1 MKTKFKGALTLFLAL
16 IVQMSFAQE
25 KTVSGTVSDNTGS
38 LPGVSILVKGTTSG
52 VETDFDGKYSI
63 KAASGD
69 ILVFTYL
76 GYKTVEKTVG
86 SSSVIDVVLE
96 EGGEILD
103 EIVVTA
109 IGIKREKKAL
119 GYAVSNVTSEQLEQ
133 RSEGDVGRLLTGK
146 ASGVNIQTQSGVS
159 GSGTSILIRGMS
171 SFSGSNQPLF
181 VVDGVPFSSDTN
193 AQGNFVDG
201 NNGSSRFL
209 DIDPNNIESVNVLKG
224 LAAATLYGTQ
234 GRNGVILITTKSGS
248 SGRSAKKQEITVS
261 SSVFFNEIASIAN
274 YQNEYGNGFDQAF
287 GWFFSNW
294 GPSFS
299 RDGPAGWG
307 NQAAIDD
314 NGTLEHPY
322 STASLATGI
331 PQAFP
336 EYAGA
341 RYDWK
346 PYNSVPDFFRT
357 GVVRSNNINI
367 RSSSDDGKISYNVN
381 YGSLDDEGFTPGNS
395 VGRNTLSV
403 GGNAKLSNKF
413 TVSGVMNYAKTD
425 FKSPPIAASYG
436 SNVGGQN
443 ASIFGNLFYT
453 PRSVDLMGLPYQN
466 PVTGESVYYR
476 QNNSIQ
482 HPLWTLNN
490 AGNTQVTN
498 RVFGNAAIT
507 YAVSEN
513 INLNYQFGFDTYSEN
528 NVNFANKGGKTGSV
542 ANRSG
547 NYETWNNTKTINN
560 HRITLSGTYDLSDDF
575 DLNFTVG
582 GDTRSDI
589 YDRNGVASTGQQVFG
604 VIRHFNF
611 ATQNEIQ
618 FFQERNIV
626 GAFAQ
631 ADFGY
636 KDLAFLTLATRTDW
650 VSNLTEENRSITYPS
665 ASISFLPSKAIEF
678 IQESDAINFMKLRAG
693 YGTSASFPTG
703 YPIASTLSLNT
714 QAFNT
719 DEGVDIVTNSTSSF
733 LGNPNL
739 KPERLDEIE
748 FGLEGSFLDNRITLD
763 LSVYKRITK
772 NLIVDRPLDP
782 STGFGSTQTNV
793 GEIQND
799 GVEVDLTYNM
809 FRSDGDGFNWSTNFN
824 WSTSEAIVTD
834 LGLDT
839 DVVVFAGFTNRGNA
853 AIEGQSLGTMIG
865 SAIAQDENGNFKVNS
880 SGSYES
886 DVAFDFSEGS
896 DLNNIIGDA
905 NPDFTFNVSNQLSF
919 KNFNLGFLFNW
930 IQGGDMYS
938 QTVQTLLG
946 RGVVNQE
953 GIDRANSFIL
963 PGVNP
968 SGETN
973 TTQVNNSTYYF
984 SNVLYGPDEMG
995 VYDATVFRL
1004 QEVSFGYSMPSSMLE
1019 KTPFGT
1025 LSITFSAN
1033 NLWYYT
1039 PNIPK
1044 NTNFDPNVAGLGVGN
1059 GRGFEYLNG
1068 PSSRRYGLSLK
1079 ASF

>member
-1 MKTKFKGALTLFLAL
+1 MLLLAL
-16 IVQMSFAQE
+16 FVQVSFAQE
-25 KTVSGTVSDNTGS
+25 KTVSGTVSDSSGS
-38 LPGVSILVKGTTSG
+38 LPGVSVIIKGTTKG
-52 VETDFDGKYSI
+52 AETDFDGKYSI
-63 KAASGD
+63 KASAGD
-69 ILVFTYL
+69 VLVFSYL
-76 GYKTVEKTVG
+76 GYESVEKTVG
-86 SSSVIDVVLE
+86 DSNTIDVTLV
-96 EGGEILD
+96 EGEVLD
-103 EIVVTA
+103 EIIVVA
-109 IGIKREKKAL
+109 QGIKREKKAL
-119 GYAVSNVTSEQLEQ
+119 GYAVSEVKSEQLEQ
-133 RSEGDVGRLLTGK
+133 RSEGDIGRLLTGK

-171 SFSGSNQPLF
+171 SFSSSNQPLF

-193 AQGNFVDG
+193 AQGSFVDG

-209 DIDPNNIESVNVLKG
+209 DIDPNNIESVNILKG

-248 SGRSAKKQEITVS
+248 SRASASKQEITVS
-261 SSVFFNEIASIAN
+261 SSVFFNEIASVAN

-322 STASLATGI
+322 STASAATGI

-341 RYDWK
+341 RYDWR

-367 RSSSDDGKISYNVN
+367 RSSSEDGKINYNIN

-395 VGRNTLSV
+395 VGRNTLSI
-403 GGNAKLSNKF
+403 GGTAKLSNRF
-413 TVSGVMNYAKTD
+413 TISGTMNYARTN
-425 FKSPPIAASYG
+425 FKSPPVAASYG

-443 ASIFGNLFYT
+443 ASIFGNIFYT
-453 PRSVDLMGLPYQN
+453 PRSVDLMGLPFQN

-482 HPLWTLNN
+482 HPLWTVAN
-490 AGNTQVTN
+490 AGNTQLTN
-498 RVFGNAAIT
+498 RVFGNANIS
-507 YAVSEN
+507 YALNDNMN
-513 INLNYQFGFDTYSEN
+513 IMYVFGFDTYSEN
-528 NVNFANKGGKTGSV
+528 NSNFSNKGGKTGSV

-547 NYETWNNTKTINN
+547 QYETWNNTNTINN
-560 HRITLSGTYDLSDDF
+560 HKITLTGSYDLSDDF

-582 GDTRSDI
+582 GETRRDV
-589 YDRNGVASTGQQVFG
+589 YDRSGVASTGQQVFG
-604 VIRHFNF
+604 VLRHFNF
-611 ATQNEIQ
+611 AAQNEIQ
-618 FFQERNIV
+618 FYRERNIA
-626 GAFAQ
+626 GLFAQ
-631 ADFGY
+631 ADLGY
-636 KDLAFLTLATRTDW
+636 QDMAYLTLAARKDW
-650 VSNLTEENRSITYPS
+650 VSNLTQENRSITYPS
-665 ASISFLPSKAIEF
+665 ASISFLPSKAF
-678 IQESDAINFMKLRAG
+678 DFLKESSAVNFLKVRAG
-693 YGTSASFPTG
+693 YGTSATFTTG
-703 YPIASTLSLNT
+703 YPVASTLTLNT
-714 QAFNT
+714 QDFNT
-719 DEGVDIVTNSTSSF
+719 DAGVDIVSNTTSSF
-733 LGNPNL
+733 LGNPDL

-748 FGLEGSFLDNRITLD
+748 FGLEGSFFDNRLRLD
-763 LSVYKRITK
+763 ASVYKRITK
-772 NLIVDRPLDP
+772 DLVIDRPLDP
-782 STGFGSTQTNV
+782 STGFDNTQTNV
-793 GEIQND
+793 GEIEND
-799 GVEVDLTYNM
+799 GIEIDVTYDIIRN
-809 FRSDGDGFNWSTNFN
+809 DGDGFNWSTNLN
-824 WSTSEAIVTD
+824 WGTSEGIVTD

-839 DVVVFAGFTNRGNA
+839 DIVVFAGFTNRGNA
-853 AIEGQSLGTMIG
+853 AIEGESLGTMIG
-865 SAIAQDENGNFKVNS
+865 SAIARDDNGNFRVNGA
-880 SGSYES
+880 GSY
-886 DVAFDFSEGS
+886 VVQEG
-896 DLNNIIGDA
+896 NNIIGDA
-905 NPDFTFNVSNQLSF
+905 NPDFTMGISNQISY
-919 KNFNLGFLFNW
+919 KNFSLGFLFNW

-968 SGETN
+968 AGETN
-973 TTQVNNSTYYF
+973 NMQINNSTYYF

-1004 QEVSFGYSMPSSMLE
+1004 QELSLGYSLPDSMLS
-1019 KTPFGT
+1019 KTPFGSLSVT
-1025 LSITFSAN
+1025 LSAN

-1068 PSSRRYGLSLK
+1068 PSSRRYGLSVK